1 MRKGADEWWPF
12 YLFIASLVSFFTG
25 FTKIYSFG
33 VVGENITLNMR
44 RALYAAIVKKN
55 IGWFDARDNAPG
67 ILTSV
72 LASEAQLLN
81 GASTEGLSVVIE
93 SLVAIICGITLGFIM
108 SWRLALVTLG
118 CVPFLMLGGAINAKM
133 NKGY

>member
-81 GASTEGLSVVIE
+81 SVSTEGRSCYRIVD
-93 SLVAIICGITLGFIM
+93 
-108 SWRLALVTLG
+108 
-118 CVPFLMLGGAINAKM
+118 
-133 NKGY
+133 Y